1 MERIS
6 WGKIQNPV
14 RGLLH
19 GSAALMSVVG
29 LIILATVGVE
39 ATVKIALLV
48 YGVSLVGLYT
58 TSSLYHCV
66 PWSETW
72 KDRFQKLD
80 HTWIYVLVAGTCT
93 PLLVASLD
101 GLWTWAGLLFIWGL
115 TAMGAFRE
123 FWPRVRRR
131 WSVYVQITLGALTL
145 IPVALML
152 RAMEPAPRALT
163 AIGSVVYLV
172 GLVLFVNRRP
182 LLFPRIF
189 SHHEVWHV
197 FVVTASIAHFLAVW
211 QVAVAAPFV

>member
-6 WGKIQNPV
+6 WGKIQNPI

-19 GSAALMSVVG
+19 GTAALVSVIG
-29 LIILATVGVE
+29 LVVLATLGVE
-39 ATVKIALLV
+39 AAIKIALLV

-66 PWSETW
+66 PWSDSW
-72 KDRFQKLD
+72 KARFRKLD
-80 HTWIYVLVAGTCT
+80 HTLIYALVAGTCT
-93 PLLVASLD
+93 PLLVAVVD

-115 TAMGAFRE
+115 AAMGAFRE

-131 WSVYVQITLGALTL
+131 WSFYVQMTLGALTL

-163 AIGSVVYLV
+163 VIGSAVYLI
-172 GLVLFVNRRP
+172 GLALFVKGRP

-189 SHHEVWHV
+189 SHHEVFHI

-211 QVAVAAPFV
+211 QVAT